1 MTSGLVGPNIFEYAI
16 QKNEFLAK
24 ETDLCDAFHKLQ
36 KDCDDLKTI
45 MQVLSTEIH
54 VNIYENKIRIIYKLI
69 YINKIKGTKTNN

>member
-1 MTSGLVGPNIFEYAI
+1 MMTSGLVGPNIFEYAI

-45 MQVLSTEIH
+45 MVISHIT
-54 VNIYENKIRIIYKLI
+54 KII
-69 YINKIKGTKTNN
+69 